1 MYKRQTV
8 DRLYLDEEERIFN
21 SSIRQLAN
29 DNAYL
34 EYVNVWDS
42 MLNKDGGR
50 MPELYVDDGLHMN
63 EKGYKVW
70 TKLVRESLLKDFNI

>member
-1 MYKRQTV
+1 
-8 DRLYLDEEERIFN
+8 
-21 SSIRQLAN
+21 
-29 DNAYL
+29 
-34 EYVNVWDS
+34 